1 MRGGFDAATG
11 ATGDWRAGYV
21 SFAARSG
28 HRHGSCAG
36 EAGAD
41 DRLGIS
47 GREIRRGLQGWRRPA
62 AVADAADG
70 GARHSQT
77 HLQPQRRGGVREVG
91 REPLLPIL
99 LRRVE
104 LLPPAAVRS
113 IIDDALA
120 PAARRG
126 AARRADPGKSVG
138 GAQDWRHRS
147 QGPGAS
153 GGRYHGAAK
162 GRCASDRR
170 AADASG
176 HHQARRVRQSSAI
189 RRAHLPDLLDKKSR
203 STVNCPILAWSF
215 STSSSW
221 AASPSRPAPA
231 SNARTA

>member
-99 LRRVE
+99 LRRGVF
-104 LLPPAAVRS
+104 P
-113 IIDDALA
+113 A
-120 PAARRG
+120 PAAARSFLDDPLAQSHGRRTAAG
-126 AARRADPGKSVG
+126 AVAGE
-138 GAQDWRHRS
+138 
-147 QGPGAS
+147 S
-153 GGRYHGAAK
+153 GGCHQ
-162 GRCASDRR
+162 DRR
-170 AADASG
+170 DE
-176 HHQARRVRQSSAI
+176 AI
-189 RRAHLPDLLDKKSR
+189 RPLSHQLSIPRCSR
-203 STVNCPILAWSF
+203 RTLR
-215 STSSSW
+215 
-221 AASPSRPAPA
+221 SRPTP
-231 SNARTA
+231 SC